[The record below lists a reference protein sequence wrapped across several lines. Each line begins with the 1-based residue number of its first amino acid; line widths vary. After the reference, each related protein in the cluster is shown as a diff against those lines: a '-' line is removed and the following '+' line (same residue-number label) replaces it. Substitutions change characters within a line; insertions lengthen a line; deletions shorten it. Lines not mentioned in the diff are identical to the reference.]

1 MNKLKT
7 NPIPLTV
14 GALRLL
20 RSEYFFRLYLD
31 AAARAGL
38 VGEEKN
44 ALVLFLVGISRLLSH
59 PVNLFIKG
67 ASSSGKNFLAKTVL
81 KFLPPDCVVEISSSS
96 DTSWSYQGANL
107 EHRVVYIQ
115 EQNRATGNVHPAR
128 LLISE
133 NQLTRMVSVRSGQG
147 FITKKSVT
155 KGPVAC
161 ISTTTKDRLEIDDE
175 TRHISVWVDDSAE
188 QTRRIVQSQLHPSI
202 GISEDELLVWHEVQ
216 NLLTERAKL
225 PIGFGDWSKLL
236 GDQVWTGDV
245 RVRRYFEAF
254 MEVCKT
260 VCLVRSFRFSEDK
273 LMNRGKL
280 EVDFADFAIANAIV
294 DSALSQSLAYG
305 DEEDRQ
311 IHESLAEI
319 SQKKKGAPV
328 EAAELAKKM
337 GISRDRAY
345 ARLRAA
351 VERGTVH
358 RTNKPS
364 RGNRKLFLPSE
375 GIRMIPDASALF
387 QKLNT
392 ARHLRFVHPVT
403 GEVVE
408 FGAEDAE

>member
-14 GALRLL
+14 GASRLL
-20 RSEYFFRLYLD
+20 RSERFFRLYLN

-67 ASSSGKNFLAKTVL
+67 ASSSGKNFLAKTAL
-81 KFLPPDCVVEISSSS
+81 KFFPPECVVEISSSS
-96 DTSWSYQGANL
+96 DTSWSYQGNNL

-147 FITKKSVT
+147 FITKKSIT

-175 TRHISVWVDDSAE
+175 TRHLSIWVDDSPE
-188 QTRRIVQSQLHPSI
+188 QTRRIVQSQLHPSVKI
-202 GISEDELLVWHEVQ
+202 TDDELLIWHELQ
-216 NLLTERAKL
+216 NLLKERAKV
-225 PIGFGDWSKLL
+225 PIEFGAWSKQL

-254 MEVCKT
+254 MEVCRT
-260 VCLVRSFRFSEDK
+260 VALVRSFRLREQQ
-273 LMNRGKL
+273 LMERGKL
-280 EVDFADFAIANAIV
+280 EVDFTDFAIANAIV

-337 GISRDRAY
+337 GISKDRTY

-351 VERGTVH
+351 VERGAV
-358 RTNKPS
+358 RRANKPNP
-364 RGNRKLFLPSE
+364 GNKKLFLPSE
-375 GIRMIPDASALF
+375 GIRMIPDAFALF
-387 QKLNT
+387 TKMNT
-392 ARHLRFVHPVT
+392 ARHMRFVHPVT
-403 GEVVE
+403 GEVIE
-408 FGAEDAE
+408 YGGEDAG